1 MPRVSAFY
9 GIAIYLYYRDH
20 PPPHVHAIYG
30 EHEAAVEIA
39 TGTVIAGSLPRRAR
53 IMVDDWLANN
63 RAEVQRNWDLAAA
76 GQPLTPVP
84 PLV

>member
-9 GIAIYLYYRDH
+9 GIAVYLYYRDH

-39 TGTVIAGSLPRRAR
+39 TGAIIAGSLPRRAR
-53 IMVDDWLANN
+53 IMVEDWLATN
-63 RAEVQRNWDLAAA
+63 RAAVQQNWDLAAA